1 MKHTLALVL
10 MVFGSFGAFAEP
22 KSWSELDDELNE
34 DVEILQELNHIECVF
49 DQSRNITDDV
59 GTNDTVPEGI
69 FTSYFAFNS
78 YLFFSK
84 DESLKLIAILNPDTS
99 KWIPRPG
106 VAEKFNM
113 TDSQIEY
120 SFTPT
125 DVLENSF
132 ELTEVSGLVSIN
144 RLNGI
149 MSLVKRYKYEI
160 TGKTRG
166 MNVGNYAIV
175 KRIGKGNCDSYDPSK
190 SKF

>member
-1 MKHTLALVL
+1 
-10 MVFGSFGAFAEP
+10 MVFGSLEAFAEP
-22 KSWSELDDELNE
+22 KSWSELDNELNE
-34 DVEILQELNHIECVF
+34 DAEILQELNHIECVF

-59 GTNDTVPEGI
+59 GTNDTVLEGS
-69 FTSYFAFNS
+69 FTLYFAFNS

-84 DESLKLIAILNPDTS
+84 DKSLKLIAILNPDTS
-99 KWIPRPG
+99 NWIPRPG
-106 VAEKFNM
+106 ATEKFNM

-132 ELTEVSGLVSIN
+132 ELSEVSGLVSIN

-149 MSLVKRYKYEI
+149 MNLVKRYKYEI
-160 TGKTRG
+160 SGKTRG
-166 MNVGNYAIV
+166 MNMGNYAIV
-175 KRIGKGNCDSYDPSK
+175 KRIGKGHCESYDPSK